1 MKYFLYSTNK
11 ILLFRVIRISKK
23 GKTIVTK
30 NVGLQICKGFYQKCV
45 RLDSDA
51 TISLLIFSPM
61 FLLLLNSSNHNYY
74 IQKSL
79 TCSNS
84 SL

>member
-1 MKYFLYSTNK
+1 MKYFLYSTNN

-51 TISLLIFSPM
+51 TISFLIFSPK
-61 FLLLLNSSNHNYY
+61 F
-74 IQKSL
+74 
-79 TCSNS
+79 
-84 SL
+84 